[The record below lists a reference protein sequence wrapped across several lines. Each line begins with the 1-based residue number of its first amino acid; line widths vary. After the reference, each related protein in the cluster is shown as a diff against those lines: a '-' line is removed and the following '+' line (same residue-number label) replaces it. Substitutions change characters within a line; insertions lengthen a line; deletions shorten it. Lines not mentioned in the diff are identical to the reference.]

1 MWVSSYKVALDYTRN
16 FSYVAFLAGSL
27 SIIISSGYLWFVLEK
42 HLLTQR
48 IASHMGGFSF
58 WDKLNTAISVSSTSM
73 TVMLRTASLRDL
85 CFCLGQSNVVTPV
98 K

>member
-16 FSYVAFLAGSL
+16 FSYVDFLAGSL
-27 SIIISSGYLWFVLEK
+27 GISSSSHLGIWFVLEK

-48 IASHMGGFSF
+48 IASHMGGFPF
-58 WDKLNTAISVSSTSM
+58 WDKLNTAISVSSM

-85 CFCLGQSNVVTPV
+85 CFRLGQSNVDTPV